1 MNVMK
6 RTLAALAL
14 SGGAA
19 VALVPAVA
27 HAEESPLKSTPITE
41 RIVEIADNP
50 SQAVTDA
57 ETAVGVA
64 TSALGTST
72 EAAES
77 SLTGAGGALDS
88 GLPKAPSVGL

>member
-1 MNVMK
+1 MNLMK

-27 HAEESPLKSTPITE
+27 QVAHAGESPLKSTPVTE
-41 RIVEIADNP
+41 RLVEIVDNP
-50 SQAVTDA
+50 SQTVTDA

-64 TSALGTST
+64 ASATD
-72 EAAES
+72 S
-77 SLTGAGGALDS
+77 SLTSAGGALGS
-88 GLPKAPSVGL
+88 SLPKTPSVG